1 MTADPVLGRCAF
13 SAIPQVLIARA
24 GNCPPVFQTA
34 MPQPLTDWASVR
46 EDSVSL
52 RGAQRVWASSMN
64 LAVMPDG
71 LKTEMVATAHFAHSE

>member
-1 MTADPVLGRCAF
+1 
-13 SAIPQVLIARA
+13 
-24 GNCPPVFQTA
+24 